1 VATNTSAQEV
11 PQTWG
16 QAQPVLAAPVAV
28 YNQPTPSP
36 RKRLVQETLT
46 QKEWGARPIPAG
58 WTEHVNA
65 HGSEFFYN
73 RKKEQWA
80 GTYEQ
85 MFIDPP
91 AEPPFEIAI
100 RKIPPNSQAS
110 LTESYRSTKKPRA
123 TESFRKPQQ
132 KIREVATQDLPGSY
146 CFVPAF
152 DSHEA
157 DDDGEENNSDDDK
170 EESAIQTQDEASGE
184 DEDDEETVF

>member
-1 VATNTSAQEV
+1 M
-11 PQTWG
+11 
-16 QAQPVLAAPVAV
+16 
-28 YNQPTPSP
+28 
-36 RKRLVQETLT
+36 VQETLT

-80 GTYEQ
+80 GTYDE

-91 AEPPFEIAI
+91 PEPPFKIAI

-132 KIREVATQDLPGSY
+132 KIREVATQDLPGSNF
-146 CFVPAF
+146 FVPVY
-152 DSHEA
+152 ELNE
-157 DDDGEENNSDDDK
+157 DDDDDEENSYGDDK
-170 EESAIQTQDEASGE
+170 EERGIQTQDEES
-184 DEDDEETVF
+184 EENKDNKLTVY